1 MSPTRF
7 TVLVTIAVASA
18 PIVLVLLVIGAVGH
32 IAVSVIKEV
41 WDFLRERL
49 LSHQGEGRAKR
60 FQFDLNT
67 LLIVAGLCAA
77 ASFVVAELG
86 WNKRARWVQRQAG
99 LNWRGL
105 DVSADPKAAGEDLAF
120 HQKIAAAIQAA
131 RITPAQRVKHFA
143 YLPGC
148 DTPRGLIGWHGSIQH
163 VERVRDGWLAR
174 VRIMPHLAGPG
185 VCFTADYV
193 LEFYHYRPDG
203 TVRLVSV
210 TDPGPGRR
218 GIVFCD

>member
-1 MSPTRF
+1 MRTARLF
-7 TVLVTIAVASA
+7 LLVAIAIASA
-18 PIVLVLLVIGAVGH
+18 PVVALLVAVSSVGH
-32 IAVSVIKEV
+32 VAICTVKGAFKAMRLRPSLQALMLAV
-41 WDFLRERL
+41 
-49 LSHQGEGRAKR
+49 A
-60 FQFDLNT
+60 
-67 LLIVAGLCAA
+67 LCAV

-86 WNKRARWVQRQAG
+86 WNKGARLMQMRAGQQ
-99 LNWRGL
+99 WRGL
-105 DVSADPKAAGEDLAF
+105 DVTADPNAAGKDFAF

-131 RITPAQRVKHFA
+131 RINPAQRVKHFA

-163 VERVRDGWLAR
+163 VERVPDGWLAR

-185 VCFTADYV
+185 VCFTADHI